1 MAKNQ
6 AQENEFAVGDRVTI
20 VTNTPEGRPIKGTV
34 AVLND
39 AKEEPGKQVGVE
51 LDDYVA
57 TGHGLDGLVDER
69 EQGDGQPVIGK
80 GWWARPENLVKE
92 A

>member
-1 MAKNQ
+1 MAEVEKF
-6 AQENEFAVGDRVTI
+6 EVGDRVTL
-20 VTNTPEGRPIKGTV
+20 VADTPEGRPVKGTV
-34 AVLND
+34 VVVND

-69 EQGDGQPVIGK
+69 EQGDGEPVIGK
-80 GWWARPENLVKE
+80 GWWARPENLVKDE